1 MCLWKL
7 KPACRPPAL
16 TSEAERA
23 VGRKVESQRLEARGV
38 DVATEHRLLLLSVL
52 FSIASADSFWGEAA
66 SFLLLLSCSYS

>member
-7 KPACRPPAL
+7 NPACRPPAL
-16 TSEAERA
+16 TSEGERA
-23 VGRKVESQRLEARGV
+23 VGRKVESQRV

-52 FSIASADSFWGEAA
+52 FSIASADIFFVGEAA